1 MGLSDFKP
9 LAFGLLS
16 GDKPKDALKNA
27 FGIIPGAK
35 SYFDDQ
41 EEKDKAAAAAKTA
54 ATGEAPGNAT
64 NMKKGGKVKG
74 WGKARGARAA
84 KYY

>member
-1 MGLSDFKP
+1 MGFKP

-16 GDKPKDALKNA
+16 GDKPQEALKNA
-27 FGIIPGAK
+27 IGSSVAGKLYYDDEERRKKEAENNLAAAPGA
-35 SYFDDQ
+35 
-41 EEKDKAAAAAKTA
+41 APA
-54 ATGEAPGNAT
+54 EAG
-64 NMKKGGKVKG
+64 MKKGGSVKG